1 MKQSTNR
8 ISDNFFPFRINT
20 SHSEDSVTKESS
32 DVVLTKK
39 NSDGRWLVAHMSAVI
54 VVFFH

>member
-1 MKQSTNR
+1 MMIIIYTS
-8 ISDNFFPFRINT
+8 RINT

-39 NSDGRWLVAHMSAVI
+39 NSDGR
-54 VVFFH
+54 